1 MDGNVKGVRVSII
14 RNGRNALTASL
25 LIDLLTALI
34 DPRVRLGKE

>member
-1 MDGNVKGVRVSII
+1 MYVFVV
-14 RNGRNALTASL
+14 LTASL